1 MNKLKRGEPVFYKSI
16 SANSFWS
23 VGIFLGK
30 VEDGYLIC
38 TSVLENSD
46 GSLDYSQFIVL
57 VPTVEPFPFNNVHKE
72 KNATD

>member
-1 MNKLKRGEPVFYKSI
+1 MTKLKRGEPVFYKSMLT
-16 SANSFWS
+16 NSFWS

-46 GSLDYSQFIVL
+46 GSLDYSQFITL
-57 VPTVEPFPFNNVHKE
+57 VPRVETFPFGNIHKE
-72 KNATD
+72 QNATD